1 MKHSFVSYFLLF
13 FILTLTLDA
22 RDNPFDAVVQDSVTN
37 AGFSSIY
44 LKEEKVFLPD
54 NARELDSIIFQYKTL
69 SGKKEIKRVE
79 INNAIDWHNP
89 IIIKQETSQF
99 AKRNAETKFVEYV
112 PFNFIKYKMQGK
124 EIFIYTSQNK
134 IRHFHLPR
142 PFKLVF
148 DFDANYRFKT
158 LTKDINRGVV
168 KSITT
173 GAHQGFVRTTILL
186 DAPYKYR
193 VDKVQSGYKI
203 TLE

>member
-13 FILTLTLDA
+13 FAFSLSLYA
-22 RDNPFDAVVQDSVTN
+22 RENPFDVVPQDTVTN

-44 LKEEKVFLPD
+44 LQEEKVFLPD

-99 AKRNAETKFVEYV
+99 AKRNADERFVEYV
-112 PFNFIKYKMQGK
+112 PFNFIKYRMQGK
-124 EIFIYTSQNK
+124 DIFIYTSQVK

-148 DFDANYRFKT
+148 DFDADYRFKT
-158 LTKDINRGVV
+158 LTKDINRGMVQ
-168 KSITT
+168 SITT
-173 GAHQGFVRTTILL
+173 GAHKGFVRTTISL
-186 DAPYKYR
+186 DAPYKYT
-193 VDKVQSGYKI
+193 VKKIQSGFQI